1 MARIENVVSS
11 YHSCCQPFARM
22 RSLANTPAVSF
33 EAANATK
40 ILFCCVRKG
49 LEWSDFKKPETP
61 NFSPLFGFQQLPHKM
76 SPSCGLLHSW
86 GCVFIWPGSAARPE
100 NPQTAGC
107 CSCAPSVLRGPSS
120 FADTL
125 LLRGYPRM
133 DNQPTDSAQNRQL
146 VQFFRHAAFADDAA
160 FWLALSEILSAQ
172 SFCQSPPPP
181 LNGQSPSL
189 PTKMP
194 RLGFHPQPG
203 PKFSLLR
210 NQE

>member
-1 MARIENVVSS
+1 
-11 YHSCCQPFARM
+11 
-22 RSLANTPAVSF
+22 
-33 EAANATK
+33 
-40 ILFCCVRKG
+40 
-49 LEWSDFKKPETP
+49 
-61 NFSPLFGFQQLPHKM
+61 M
-76 SPSCGLLHSW
+76 SPSCGLLHGW
-86 GCVFIWPGSAARPE
+86 GFVFIWPGSAARPE

-120 FADTL
+120 FASTL

-181 LNGQSPSL
+181 PERAGPLPRRQEGPGWGLSAAGAQIFTFMESGVGNIPVLITGHIQSDWHSL
-189 PTKMP
+189 SASALCGTAS
-194 RLGFHPQPG
+194 RHQP
-203 PKFSLLR
+203 FSSPPFSKTSCTPF
-210 NQE
+210 ETTA

>member
-1 MARIENVVSS
+1 M
-11 YHSCCQPFARM
+11 H
-22 RSLANTPAVSF
+22 
-33 EAANATK
+33 TK
-40 ILFCCVRKG
+40 KLFCCVRQG
-49 LEWSDFKKPETP
+49 RDSGDFRKPEIP
-61 NFSPLFGFQQLPHKM
+61 NFSPLFDFQRLSHKM

-86 GCVFIWPGSAARPE
+86 GFVFIWPGSAAQPE

-172 SFCQSPPPP
+172 SFCQSPPTP
-181 LNGQSPSL
+181 LNGQGPC
-189 PTKMP
+189 PADKKAP
-194 RLGFHPQPG
+194 AGGYPQPG
-203 PKFSLLR
+203 RKFSLLQ

>member
-1 MARIENVVSS
+1 
-11 YHSCCQPFARM
+11 M

-40 ILFCCVRKG
+40 FLFCCVRQG
-49 LEWSDFKKPETP
+49 RDSGDFRKPEIS
-61 NFSPLFGFQQLPHKM
+61 NFSPLFDFQRLSHKM
-76 SPSCGLLHSW
+76 SPSCGLFHGW
-86 GCVFIWPGSAARPE
+86 GFVFIWPGSAARPE

-146 VQFFRHAAFADDAA
+146 VQFFRHAVFADDAA

-181 LNGQSPSL
+181 LNGQ
-189 PTKMP
+189 
-194 RLGFHPQPG
+194 G
-203 PKFSLLR
+203 PCPADKKATAGVIRSRGANFSLLW